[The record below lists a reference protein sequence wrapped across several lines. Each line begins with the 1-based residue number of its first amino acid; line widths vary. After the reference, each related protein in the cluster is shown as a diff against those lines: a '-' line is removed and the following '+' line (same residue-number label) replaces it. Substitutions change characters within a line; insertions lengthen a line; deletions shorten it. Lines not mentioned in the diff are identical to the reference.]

1 MIVFAMRNFLFAL
14 GALGLSSCGPTLHTD
29 LTVHNAKTTPTT
41 VYVAFGSDS
50 VIGVADWPFCTG
62 SGLNCN
68 FPVAAG
74 TSKPLP
80 NPKNAYVNATFSFD
94 HAVGCGVT
102 KAEININNPDWYD
115 TLDVSLVDGYSDKI
129 EISVI
134 PTNDSQVILGPPNGD
149 AGNEKVLGLFPF
161 GCDICVERQDPPCGI
176 SKGKTGCKAGTQY
189 DPKVPCQWQGPHKGG
204 GGDATISL
212 MP

>member
-1 MIVFAMRNFLFAL
+1 MRNFLFAL
-14 GALGLSSCGPTLHTD
+14 GALVLAGCTPQDNTS
-29 LTVHNAKTTPTT
+29 LTVHNAKTTATT

-50 VIGVADWPFCTG
+50 VVGVADWSFCTG

-68 FPVAAG
+68 FSVAAG

-80 NPKNAYVNATFSFD
+80 NPNNAYVNATFSFD

-102 KAEININNPDWYD
+102 KAEVNVNNPDWYD
-115 TLDVSLVDGYSDKI
+115 TLDVSLVDGYSNKI
-129 EISVI
+129 EISVT
-134 PTNDSQVILGPPNGD
+134 PTKKPQVILGPPAGET
-149 AGNEKVLGLFPF
+149 GNEKVLGLFPF
-161 GCDICVERQDPPCGI
+161 GCDICVERQNPPCGI

-189 DPKVPCQWQGPHKGG
+189 DPDVPCQWQGPYKGG
-204 GGDATISL
+204 GGYATITL

>member
-1 MIVFAMRNFLFAL
+1 MRNYLFAL
-14 GALGLSSCGPTLHTD
+14 AALGLSTCGPTLHTD
-29 LTVHNAKTTPTT
+29 LTVHNAKTTATT

-50 VIGVADWPFCTG
+50 VVGVADWPFCTG

-68 FPVAAG
+68 FPLAAG

-80 NPKNAYVNATFSFD
+80 NPKDAYVNATFSFD

-102 KAEININNPDWYD
+102 KAEVNVNNPDWYD

-129 EISVI
+129 EISVT
-134 PTNDSQVILGPPNGD
+134 PTNDPQVILGPPKGD
-149 AGNEKVLGLFPF
+149 TGNEKVLGLFPF
-161 GCDICVERQDPPCGI
+161 GCDICVERQNPPCGI
-176 SKGKTGCKAGTQY
+176 AKGKTGCKAGTQY

-204 GGDATISL
+204 GGDATITL